1 VIADIWR
8 WEALVAASGGRAE
21 SVPDRAITGFSI
33 DSRTLIPGDVFIAL
47 KDVRDGHD
55 FVPAAFARGAAAAV
69 VVAGYKR
76 KVGDGALIRVADPL
90 GALEKIGRAARSRL
104 DVDARV
110 VAITGSAGKTTTK
123 EMLRACLERLGP
135 THAADKSYNNH
146 WGVPLSLAR
155 MPTGVRFAVF
165 EIGMNHAGEITPLT
179 QMVRP
184 HVALIT
190 NVYPVHLGHFANEQA
205 IAEAKAEILLG
216 LEPNG
221 AAVLNRDNQ
230 HSAILAERAKIRG
243 ARIVSFGIDPSA
255 NARLER
261 MELHAGGST
270 VYMRLNAQP
279 VTYRLAA
286 PGEHYIINSLA
297 VLAAIDALAFDVAA
311 CLPALATINAPIGRG
326 ARTLFEAPDGRV
338 LLIDESYNANP
349 ASVRAALAAM
359 ATTPRRDFPR
369 RIAVLGDMLEL
380 GASAGDLHRGLKDFL
395 DAADVDLVF
404 ACGPMMRLLFEGLP
418 PERCGGWAPS
428 STELVPAV
436 LAAVQPQDVVMI
448 KGSLG
453 TNMAPVVQALK
464 ARFQQSAPS

>member
-1 VIADIWR
+1 MADIWR
-8 WEALVAASGGRAE
+8 WETLVAASGGWAE
-21 SVPDRAITGFSI
+21 SVPDRAVTGFSI

-47 KDVRDGHD
+47 KDVRDGHE
-55 FVPAAFARGAAAAV
+55 FVPSAFARGAAAAV

-76 KVGDGALIRVADPL
+76 QVGDGALIRVADPL
-90 GALEKIGRAARSRL
+90 GALEKIGRVARSRIGA
-104 DVDARV
+104 DARV

-123 EMLRACLERLGP
+123 EMLRACLERLGS
-135 THAADKSYNNH
+135 THAADRSYNNH

-155 MPTGVRFAVF
+155 MPAAVRFAVF

-190 NVYPVHLGHFANEQA
+190 NVYPVHLGHFATEQA
-205 IAEAKAEILLG
+205 IAEAKAEIFMG

-221 AAVLNRDNQ
+221 TAVLNRDNRY
-230 HSAILAERAKIRG
+230 SVILAERAKMRG
-243 ARIVSFGIDPSA
+243 ARIVSFGKDPSA
-255 NARLER
+255 NARVER
-261 MELHAGGST
+261 MELGASGST
-270 VYMRLNAQP
+270 VSMRLIEQP

-297 VLAAIDALAFDVAA
+297 VLGAIVALGFDVAA
-311 CLPALATINAPIGRG
+311 CLPALATVNAPTGRG
-326 ARTLFEAPDGRV
+326 ARTIFETPGGRV

-380 GASAGDLHRGLKDFL
+380 GASAGDLHRGLKDSL
-395 DAADVDLVF
+395 DAANIDLVF
-404 ACGPMMRLLFEGLP
+404 ACGPMMRAVFEGLTS
-418 PERCGGWAPS
+418 ERRGGWAPV

-436 LAAVQPQDVVMI
+436 LAAVQPRDVVMI

-453 TNMAPVVQALK
+453 TNMAPIVQALK
-464 ARFQQSAPS
+464 ARFQQSVPS